1 MREGE
6 REICMSIR
14 AFQGTCLHCGHDHDA
29 ANEAFRK
36 SLESAPLPSGTSA
49 PSSEGVQ
56 DKFTCPNCGSHSFG
70 TSSATEHHDQWVRHC
85 HGWIVQEDRSF
96 TRCGFQW
103 PYADDAKYGLG
114 APSEGGAPSRE
125 LLRQARV
132 ILLKAWERSGQGA
145 LGPIAMILADLEA
158 ECDGKRSPRS
168 ATAPI
173 DAVPFEK
180 IIGVTRAFDHIDG
193 TEVNIPW
200 VRVFFPDDDWESRD
214 RFAKAIAAI
223 ADGRKA

>member
-1 MREGE
+1 
-6 REICMSIR
+6 MSIR

-36 SLESAPLPSGTSA
+36 SLETVPLPSGTIPA
-49 PSSEGVQ
+49 
-56 DKFTCPNCGSHSFG
+56 
-70 TSSATEHHDQWVRHC
+70 
-85 HGWIVQEDRSF
+85 
-96 TRCGFQW
+96 
-103 PYADDAKYGLG
+103 
-114 APSEGGAPSRE
+114 SEGGAPSRE

-223 ADGRKA
+223 ADGRNG